1 MGSAFVALSTN
12 PTAPFNVMGGNN
24 AQTTI
29 TADSSSQWRTGW
41 TFGAGVEYAIA
52 HSCSA
57 FVEYNYLDFG
67 TKAANSTHLLSLPN
81 YDRGPETST

>member
-1 MGSAFVALSTN
+1 MGSAFVSLSTN
-12 PTAPFNVMGGNN
+12 PRAPFNVMGGNN
-24 AQTTI
+24 AGNRNSGQLEPGGPDGRL
-29 TADSSSQWRTGW
+29 AQAWNLRLHNW
-41 TFGAGVEYAIA
+41 F
-52 HSCSA
+52 A